1 MGVRLLGLEF
11 LEEDET
17 DWNDEIAEDRI
28 MKTKG
33 E

>member
-17 DWNDEIAEDRI
+17 DGNDEIAEDRI